1 MKRNERMKRGIS
13 ELEIE
18 GKKERKKG
26 RKEGKEGRKEE
37 KGKRGPTLWLSTILK
52 TRKKRNRMRFA
63 EHPHRKTIGLP
74 THERELSVPRNRE
87 RERQTY

>member
-18 GKKERKKG
+18 GKK
-26 RKEGKEGRKEE
+26 GRKEE

-52 TRKKRNRMRFA
+52 TRKKRS
-63 EHPHRKTIGLP
+63 K
-74 THERELSVPRNRE
+74 
-87 RERQTY
+87 